1 MFDTEEVV
9 YFFYGRY
16 FFIVYLLIIPTLI
29 VFQKRYQGNQ
39 KKHRI
44 LLYAYLVAGLA
55 DFTSYGLGVFSPT
68 LWRVGFGV
76 KLLVLLVIIVVSV
89 IYSRYLLQW
98 PATSRWLGWLLIITA
113 ILVPLMLFE
122 PFLAGY

>member
-29 VFQKRYQGNQ
+29 VFQKRYQGSQ